1 MPHLLLLE
9 DDADLR
15 LALEQYLNGEGFQVS
30 SFSKGKE
37 ALRYISLPFQA
48 PKDRL
53 DAAILGLTLSDIDGL
68 DVLRTLRHVP
78 RTRNIPVLLVT
89 GKNEEIDRVLSQDL
103 WADDY
108 VSKPLSSRELAA
120 RLRALLRRA
129 SFLELEQK
137 PKAFSFGPISVDL
150 ETHVASID
158 GTPIDLTRREFELL
172 AYFVQNPRRVLSRE
186 KILHQVWGLEFLGES
201 RTIDAHVRR
210 VRAKL
215 GEAANLI
222 ETIVGVGYR
231 MGGPEIR

>member
-15 LALEQYLNGEGFQVS
+15 SALEQHLKAEGFVVS
-30 SFSKGKE
+30 SFSSGKE
-37 ALRYISLPFQA
+37 ALRSIALPFQV
-48 PKDRL
+48 PKERL
-53 DAAILGLTLSDIDGL
+53 DVAVLDLTLSDIDGL
-68 DVLRTLRHVP
+68 DVLRAIRQVP

-129 SFLELEQK
+129 AFLEQEQK
-137 PKAFSFGPISVDL
+137 PKQFSFGPISVDL
-150 ETHVASID
+150 ETHIASAD
-158 GTPIDLTRREFELL
+158 GIPMDLTRREFELL
-172 AYFVQNPRRVLSRE
+172 AYFVQNPQRVHSRE

-215 GEAANLI
+215 GESANLI
-222 ETIVGVGYR
+222 ETVVGVGYR
-231 MGGPEIR
+231 MGGPENR